1 MEMNKTFKGL
11 ADKVNETTTEIKQ
24 VTRDIE
30 LAMLVVNE
38 QHHDRLRTRSSDKE

>member
-1 MEMNKTFKGL
+1 MNFKEL
-11 ADKVNETTTEIKQ
+11 ANKVNATTVEIKQ

-38 QHHDRLRTRSSDKE
+38 QHHGRLRTRSSDKK